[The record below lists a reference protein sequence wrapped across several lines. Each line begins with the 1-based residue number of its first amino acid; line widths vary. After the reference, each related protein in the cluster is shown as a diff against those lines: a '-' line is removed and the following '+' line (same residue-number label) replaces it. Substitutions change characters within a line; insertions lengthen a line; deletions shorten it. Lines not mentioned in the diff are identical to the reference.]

1 MVGSLKLAQWSI
13 RFKLRIVLS
22 LVCLAYFIISLIYR
36 PIVGND
42 ALQGMLSLHNYLN
55 GEAWNKVLTLSQG
68 NLAVTTS
75 ELTWWAPGQ
84 YQIPYFV
91 SKILFVNIGTAVAIL
106 SFTSILAGSYFY
118 CKIFKLSG
126 LSSEVVLCALVVLL
140 LQRFININIIQYSS
154 SDLFLF
160 FYTPFYL
167 YIYYFIIKIF
177 HGNGLWKFAI
187 LYVLNLFGLFIK
199 NSFLLFE
206 LALNV
211 FLITEYLF
219 SKIQSHQNFFY
230 KTQWI
235 NLLKGALILLPFIA
249 AFLTD
254 YYLFLRLGDNPA
266 NSYGLNITVSGI
278 LAGLLLPIAEILF
291 ASLSISGIYGNLFN
305 KINVPDFVISG
316 CMVILL
322 LLMVF
327 SLHRNRHNLYATL
340 KKNWTV
346 RLVTVISVLY
356 VLYWLAFT
364 LRRSAIS
371 NEDRLFL
378 PIAILVFPYLLNCIL
393 KSSAGIKYL
402 FVILI
407 FLSVS
412 FGVSSFVLRIKK
424 YAVGDSVSSKDPQLQ
439 GFKILSPRQDHNGDM
454 ANLARIISQKYPHHH
469 IVISDPG
476 YAFELGVN
484 NQFVLSPMPIVKQK
498 DAKRNNLL
506 FLSFG
511 KNRLPW
517 FTQIYVSDEF
527 ILYQPN

>member
-1 MVGSLKLAQWSI
+1 MIGSFKLTQWSI
-13 RFKLRIVLS
+13 QFKLRIVLS
-22 LVCLAYFIISLIYR
+22 LVCLAYFIISLLYR

-42 ALQGMLSLHNYLN
+42 ALRGMLSLHNYLN
-55 GEAWNKVLTLSQG
+55 GMAWNKVLNLSQG

-84 YQIPYFV
+84 YQIPYV
-91 SKILFVNIGTAVAIL
+91 ISKILFVNIGTALAIL
-106 SFTSILAGSYFY
+106 SFVSIVAASYFY

-126 LSSEVVLCALVVLL
+126 LSNEVILGALIVLL
-140 LQRFININIIQYSS
+140 LQRFININIIQYIS

-167 YIYYFIIKIF
+167 YIYYIVIKIF
-177 HGNGLWKFAI
+177 HGSGLWKFVI
-187 LYVLNLFGLFIK
+187 LFVLNLFGLFIK

-219 SKIQSHQNFFY
+219 SKIQSRENFFD
-230 KTQWI
+230 KAQWI
-235 NLLKGALILLPFIA
+235 SFLKKASILLPFIA
-249 AFLTD
+249 AFFTD
-254 YYLFLRLGDNPA
+254 YFLFLRLGDNPA
-266 NSYGLNITVSGI
+266 NSYGSNVTASGL
-278 LAGLLLPIAEILF
+278 LAGLFLPVTEILF
-291 ASLSISGIYGNLFN
+291 ASLSISGIYGNLST
-305 KINVPDFVISG
+305 KIDVPDFVISG

-322 LLMVF
+322 LLITFV
-327 SLHRNRHNLYATL
+327 LYRNRHNLYTTL
-340 KKNWTV
+340 KKNWAV
-346 RLVTVISVLY
+346 RLITIISVLY

-364 LRRSAIS
+364 LRRSAVTS
-371 NEDRLFL
+371 EDRLFL
-378 PIAILVFPYLLNCIL
+378 PITILIFPYLINRIW
-393 KSSAGIKYL
+393 KSSSGIKYL
-402 FVILI
+402 SVILI

-412 FGVSSFVLRIKK
+412 FGVSSFMLRIKK
-424 YAVGDSVSSKDPQLQ
+424 YAIDGSVPSKDRQLQ
-439 GFKILSPRQDHNGDM
+439 GFKILSPRQDPNGDLV
-454 ANLARIISQKYPHHH
+454 NLAKIISQKYSHHY

-484 NQFVLSPMPIVKQK
+484 NQFVLSPMPEVKPK

-511 KNRLPW
+511 GDRLPW
-517 FTQIYVSDEF
+517 FTQIYIGDGF